1 MYRELQTSNVTA
13 NEFLTQAKSLLGQ
26 QQYQQLE
33 DIKNKP
39 AQIPQ
44 KPPMN
49 GSPSKRALTSSQ
61 IRAEDAQRSMPGIM

>member
-39 AQIPQ
+39 AQ

-49 GSPSKRALTSSQ
+49 GAKRALTSSQ